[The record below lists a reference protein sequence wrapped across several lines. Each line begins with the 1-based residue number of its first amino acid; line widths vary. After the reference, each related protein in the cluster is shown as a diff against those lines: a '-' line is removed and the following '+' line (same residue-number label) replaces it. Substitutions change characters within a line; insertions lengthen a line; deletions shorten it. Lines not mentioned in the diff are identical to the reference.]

1 VQERK
6 IETHFIFIDFK
17 AACDSVIRMHL
28 YKAMDELGIPGK
40 LTRMVTA
47 TVENTSSSIRV
58 QTSLSDPLEVTN
70 ELRQRDALACLLFN
84 IVLQKVTKDSHIQTT
99 GHIIVKSLHIIT
111 YADDVVLIL
120 EHKETWWRDFA
131 P

>member
-1 VQERK
+1 
-6 IETHFIFIDFK
+6 
-17 AACDSVIRMHL
+17 
-28 YKAMDELGIPGK
+28 MDELGIPGK

-70 ELRQRDALACLLFN
+70 DMRQRDALAWLLFN
-84 IVLQKVTKDSHIQTT
+84 IVLQKATKDSRIQTS
-99 GHIIVKSLHIIT
+99 GHIIAKSMHIIA